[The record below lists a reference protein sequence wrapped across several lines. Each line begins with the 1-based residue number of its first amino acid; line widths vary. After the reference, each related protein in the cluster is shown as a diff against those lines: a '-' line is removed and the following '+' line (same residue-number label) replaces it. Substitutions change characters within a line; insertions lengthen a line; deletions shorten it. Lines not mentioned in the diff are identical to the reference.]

1 MKKARLII
9 TLATLMGFA
18 TINTEPVQ
26 LTGINK
32 INLGE
37 PNIVSFNGDV
47 KLNLPY
53 IKEVLSRVENLTTTI
68 ENISSAKTQKRMLF
82 GGLGFFGCLT
92 GMKLMYNGITKL
104 NSSDAKEAEQ
114 AQINLGVGVLTI
126 AASLLGIHM
135 LNDAPVSVEA

>member
-9 TLATLMGFA
+9 ALATLVGFA
-18 TINTEPVQ
+18 GIDAEPVAIH
-26 LTGINK
+26 GNNH

-53 IKEVLSRVENLTTTI
+53 IEEVLSRVENLTTTI
-68 ENISSAKTQKRMLF
+68 ENISSVKTQKRMLF
-82 GGLGFFGCLT
+82 GGLGFFGCLG
-92 GMKLMYNGITKL
+92 GMKLVYNGITKL
-104 NSSDAKEAEQ
+104 SDKKYTDEQ
-114 AQINLGVGVLTI
+114 AYTEIGLGALTI